1 VRVVFLAAGA
11 GGMYCGSCL
20 RDAALARAM
29 RELGHDFILVPLY
42 TPLRLDEETPREER
56 VFFGGVD
63 VYLQE
68 KFPSFRENPG
78 RIGALLASQKLLR
91 WISKRALRTNPR
103 DLGALTVS
111 MLRGEE
117 GNQRRSL
124 DELASWIER
133 GPRPDVVHLSN
144 VLFVGLA
151 RELRRRLGVPVVA
164 GLQGEDLFLEGLVE
178 PYRTQAIEAVRR
190 RARDVDRFIATSAYY
205 AAKAAEWLGIDRGR
219 IDVAHPGISLEGW
232 DGPPA
237 AMRRG
242 RGRVIG
248 YFARISPEKGLHFLA
263 GAFGRLATSVEFG
276 DVELRAA
283 GYLGPG
289 ERPYAAW
296 IRRSLAARGLSRRFR
311 LLGTA
316 DRETKLAF
324 FRGIDVFSVP
334 TIHPEP
340 KGNFLVESFAA
351 GVPAVVPAHGSMPEL
366 VEASGGGLLFE
377 PENEDDLAEKLGVLL
392 RDPEL
397 RARLGESAREAARA
411 RFTSRSMAES
421 TAAAYW
427 KVLSVAGRPVEK

>member
-1 VRVVFLAAGA
+1 MRVVFLAAGA

-20 RDAALARAM
+20 RDGALATAM
-29 RELGHDFILVPLY
+29 RELGHDFILVPAY
-42 TPLRLDEETPREER
+42 TPLRLDEETSREER

-68 KFPSFRENPG
+68 RFPSFRQRPG
-78 RIGALLASQKLLR
+78 MLGALLASQKLLR
-91 WISKRALRTNPR
+91 WISKRALKTNPR
-103 DLGALTVS
+103 NLGALTVS

-124 DELASWIER
+124 EELVSWIER

-151 RELRRRLGVPVVA
+151 RELKTRLGVPVVA

-178 PYRTQAIEAVRR
+178 PFRTQALDVIRR
-190 RARDVDRFIATSAYY
+190 RAQDVDRFIATSAYY
-205 AAKAAEWLGIDRGR
+205 GAKAARWLGIDPGR
-219 IDVAHPGISLEGW
+219 IDVAYPGISLAGW
-232 DGPPA
+232 NGPSAPST
-237 AMRRG
+237 R

-248 YFARISPEKGLHFLA
+248 YFARISPEKGLHVLA
-263 GAFGRLATSVEFG
+263 DAFQQLAASEEFR
-276 DVELRAA
+276 DVDLRAA

-296 IRRSLAARGLSRRFR
+296 IRRGLAARGLSRRFH
-311 LLGTA
+311 LLGTV
-316 DRETKLAF
+316 DREAKLRF
-324 FRGIDVFSVP
+324 FREIDVFSVP

-366 VEASGGGLLFE
+366 VDSSGGGLLFE
-377 PENEDDLAEKLGVLL
+377 PLNSRDLAEKLGILL
-392 RDPEL
+392 RDPAL
-397 RARLGESAREAARA
+397 RLRLGESARAAARE

-421 TAAAYW
+421 TRAAYE
-427 KVLSVAGRPVEK
+427 KALSLAGRQEAK